1 MLVIVL
7 GSALGK
13 HVTDLRPHVGR
24 TNLDLDSEQ
33 SAHRGAGAKRSRLWI
48 L

>member
-13 HVTDLRPHVGR
+13 HVTHLRPHVGW
-24 TNLDLDSEQ
+24 TNLDSEQ
-33 SAHRGAGAKRSRLWI
+33 SAHRGAGAKKVGYFRV
-48 L
+48 